1 MAEPASRTLE
11 QLTLSD
17 DFKIEEL
24 VDKHALGEMVQSF
37 YELFR
42 VPLRIYSQSEGLLA
56 EASEQPELYRYI
68 NTLPEARNALQAV
81 VTAVKNVKPEREGVR
96 YACITGAEYY
106 VASIRY
112 DGRAIGRMILGP
124 YLPATLREIPRSFTD
139 LDPAI
144 DVKIVRGLLPKMA
157 RAKLD
162 TVKQIAQ
169 HLGRTLDLILFSGH

>member
-1 MAEPASRTLE
+1 MVEPASKTLE

-42 VPLRIYSQSEGLLA
+42 IPLRIYSQSERLLA

-68 NTLPEARNALQAV
+68 HTLPEAKSALLAV
-81 VTAVKNVKPEREGVR
+81 VAAVKNLRPEREGER
-96 YACITGAEYY
+96 YSCITGAEYY

-112 DGRAIGRMILGP
+112 DGRAIGRMID
-124 YLPATLREIPRSFTD
+124 RKS
-139 LDPAI
+139 
-144 DVKIVRGLLPKMA
+144 VV
-157 RAKLD
+157 
-162 TVKQIAQ
+162 
-169 HLGRTLDLILFSGH
+169 